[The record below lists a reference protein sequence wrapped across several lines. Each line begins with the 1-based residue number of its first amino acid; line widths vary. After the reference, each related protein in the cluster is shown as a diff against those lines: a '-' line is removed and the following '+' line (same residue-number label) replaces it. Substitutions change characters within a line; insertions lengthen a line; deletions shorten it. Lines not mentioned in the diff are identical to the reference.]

1 MKLTANIIDNHKIL
15 IEDTYN
21 TKVLVNQWHLDKII
35 DRSKSLEALNHLS
48 GWLVFS
54 DDTYIYKSF
63 YQNNNDAKRILDY
76 QRKFFQYHR
85 SNLIIDYKK
94 FPPYGLIIKQRK
106 VPGVSLSQV
115 EAIDFHPSLLVDW
128 FINEIIHIHE
138 VGVRLSKKN
147 GYFKVPDNPRI
158 LGQDGYIFVFGD
170 MSAGNIMYDEKSKEL
185 NFVDFE
191 PLGWVPTEI
200 AFCLIDAYLILA
212 LERTKARG
220 RAMDRIYLHKVEE
233 QFNKRTKSAKIF

>member
-1 MKLTANIIDNHKIL
+1 S
-15 IEDTYN
+15 EDA
-21 TKVLVNQWHLDKII
+21 
-35 DRSKSLEALNHLS
+35 S
-48 GWLVFS
+48 WLVFS
-54 DDTYIYKSF
+54 DDNYIYKS
-63 YQNNNDAKRILDY
+63 YVRYDNVSNTTLNR
-76 QRKFFQYHR
+76 QRQFFQYHK
-85 SNLIIDYKK
+85 SNLIEDYKK

-147 GYFKVPDNPRI
+147 GYFKVPHKTPLVRN
-158 LGQDGYIFVFGD
+158 GYIFIFGD
-170 MSAGNIMYDEKSKEL
+170 MSAGNIMYDKKSKEL

-191 PLGWVPTEI
+191 PLGWVPTEM
-200 AFCLIDAYLILA
+200 AFCMIDAYLILA
-212 LERTKARG
+212 LERTRARG
-220 RAMDRIYLHKVEE
+220 RAMDRLYLHRVEE